1 MQKDIL
7 PIWQNINDQ
16 LMGFVL
22 KKIKNKD
29 DAKDIIQDVF
39 IKVFSKID

>member
-16 LMGFVL
+16 FMGFVL